1 MRGWSSALA
10 ISLLVPLFG
19 CSARRAPQDWPAA
32 GTSWSGRGRIVLS
45 RGSRGFTAPCAF
57 ALDPSSGARVEVRD
71 PFGTTRLL
79 LFLGPSQA
87 TVVDPV
93 TGRYGFWRGSS
104 DTLPWSPSDLWAAV
118 TGRPPAGARLRRRDG
133 RAEAAWSGRA
143 GRVKAVLRDPVEGPG
158 ESVLRARGGAE
169 LTFRVEGLS
178 AAPFDPAVLSPPG
191 ELLRVPSD
199 PVELLWGLAP

>member
-19 CSARRAPQDWPAA
+19 CSARLAPQGWPAP

-57 ALDPSSGARVEVRD
+57 ALDPSSAARVEVRD

-93 TGRYGFWRGSS
+93 TGRYGLWRVST
-104 DTLPWSPSDLWAAV
+104 DALPWSASDLWAAV
-118 TGRPPAGARLRRRDG
+118 TGRLPAGARLRRRDG
-133 RAEAAWSGRA
+133 RVQATWSGGA
-143 GRVKAVLRDPVEGPG
+143 GRVKAVLREPAEGPG
-158 ESVLRARGGAE
+158 ESVFRVRGGAE
-169 LTFRVEGLS
+169 LTFRVESLS
-178 AAPFDPAVLSPPG
+178 TAPFDPAVLSPSSEG
-191 ELLRVPSD
+191 LRILCD
-199 PVELLWGLAP
+199 PAELLWGLAP